1 MDNII
6 DLLTTDECIII
17 YIITGILCLIS
28 FLIYT
33 FDSTKDRRR
42 KKQNTKELNKLVE
55 EVEEYDTYE
64 DYDYSEEPKLETIET
79 VTYDKKDEFIEKIAP
94 NHEEAN
100 SNYLNIET
108 TKENTLLEEMV
119 NETITK
125 DEEIEEVEEST
136 KMDSQIMLEV
146 QEEAD
151 EEFIEEE
158 IEELQ
163 YTSIEPNKEE
173 AKKTLEELPEKLKQ
187 DELKKEEFFKQ
198 ETKQENIDLTKYEQ
212 EQEENAIIS
221 LEELN
226 KKSKEIYESNEIN
239 QYKDEGNEPISLK
252 DLEER
257 MNKQLKTISENF
269 EINRVA
275 EKPTEEEISEML
287 DGSIPVPVKPK
298 ETKTVKMDDFKTIKT
313 SKYRPT
319 PVISPIFGIEKNY
332 KTDLELENTAN
343 YEKLDEEIKKTNEF
357 MMTLKELQQQQ
368 NN

>member
-17 YIITGILCLIS
+17 YIIAGILCLIC

-55 EVEEYDTYE
+55 EVEEYETYD
-64 DYDYSEEPKLETIET
+64 DYDYTEEAKLETIEST
-79 VTYDKKDEFIEKIAP
+79 QYDKKDEFIEKIAP
-94 NHEEAN
+94 THDEIEN
-100 SNYLNIET
+100 SMIET
-108 TKENTLLEEMV
+108 TKEDTILEQMV
-119 NETITK
+119 NETIETEEVLEEPKKMDDDIVLELK
-125 DEEIEEVEEST
+125 DEYIE
-136 KMDSQIMLEV
+136 Q
-146 QEEAD
+146 
-151 EEFIEEE
+151 
-158 IEELQ
+158 EELQ

-173 AKKTLEELPEKLKQ
+173 AKKALEELPEKLKQ
-187 DELKKEEFFKQ
+187 DEIKKEQFFKE
-198 ETKQENIDLTKYEQ
+198 ETKQENIDLTEYEQ

-221 LEELN
+221 LEELT

-252 DLEER
+252 DLEVR
-257 MNKQLKTISENF
+257 MNKQLQTIAENF
-269 EINRVA
+269 EINKVA
-275 EKPTEEEISEML
+275 ETPTKEEISEML
-287 DGSIPVPVKPK
+287 EDSIPVPIKPK
-298 ETKTVKMDDFKTIKT
+298 ETKTMKMDDFNTIKT

-343 YEKLDEEIKKTNEF
+343 YDKLDAEIKKTNEF
-357 MMTLKELQQQQ
+357 MMTLKELQQHQE
-368 NN
+368 